1 MSRAGRPKIDISGQR
16 FARWTAISST
26 GTGDGW
32 LCRCDCGTEKAVSSS
47 HLRNGRTK
55 SCGCAT
61 SELLSQPRTHGKRHT
76 RAWKI
81 WSGIKQ
87 RCLNPKNSAYK
98 RYGGRG
104 ITVCDKWLTLEGFLE
119 DMGEPPDGMS
129 IDRKENDKGY
139 YKDNCRW
146 ATDTQQARNTSAN
159 RVITIGNEKNTLAE
173 WCEIL
178 GIKYT
183 TAHSRLRRGWGAEKA
198 LGFEVASPETTSA

>member
-1 MSRAGRPKIDISGQR
+1 MRLKYNLEGQR
-16 FARWTAISST
+16 FGHLTVISKCA
-26 GTGDGW
+26 DKW
-32 LCRCDCGTEKAVSSS
+32 LCRCDCGNEMTAFSG
-47 HLRNGRTK
+47 HLREGRTK
-55 SCGCAT
+55 SCGCSTA
-61 SELLSQPRTHGKRHT
+61 EFLAAPRTHGKRHT

-104 ITVCDKWLTLEGFLE
+104 ITICDKWLTLEGFLE
-119 DMGEPPDGMS
+119 DMGEPPEGMS

-139 YKDNCRW
+139 CKDNCRW

-159 RVITIGNEKNTLAE
+159 RIITIGNEKNTLAE

-183 TAHSRLRRGWGAEKA
+183 TAHSRLRRGWSAEKA
-198 LGFEVASPETTSA
+198 LGFEGVAI

>member
-1 MSRAGRPKIDISGQR
+1 MRLKYNLTGQR
-16 FARWTAISST
+16 FGRLTVISKCA
-26 GTGDGW
+26 DKW
-32 LCRCDCGTEKAVSSS
+32 LCRCDCGNDRLVFSG
-47 HLRNGRTK
+47 HLREGRTV
-55 SCGCAT
+55 SCGCYIA
-61 SELLSQPRTHGKRHT
+61 EKVKKPRTHGKRHT

-104 ITVCDKWLTLEGFLE
+104 ITICDKWLMLEGFLE
-119 DMGEPPDGMS
+119 DMGEPPEGMS

-139 YKDNCRW
+139 CKDNCRW

-159 RVITIGNEKNTLAE
+159 RIITIGNEKNTLAE

-183 TAHSRLRRGWGAEKA
+183 TAHSRLRRGWSAEKA
-198 LGFEVASPETTSA
+198 LGFEGVAI